1 MKSMMNLIKYAALN
15 LSVPLMLVAE
25 LMFGGAFAI
34 GEMNRLV
41 CVVVCLGLVV
51 AIRAAWSEIQQMEY
65 EAQKTKR
72 AAQQARR
79 SRALALQRAE
89 TAQEA
94 PRLWVA

>member
-1 MKSMMNLIKYAALN
+1 MKNKIKYAALN
-15 LSVPLMLVAE
+15 LSVPVMLVAE

-34 GEMNRLV
+34 GEMSRLA
-41 CVVVCLGLVV
+41 CVVVCLSLGV
-51 AIRAAWSEIQQMEY
+51 AIHAAWDEIQRMEY
-65 EAQKTKR
+65 EARQAKR